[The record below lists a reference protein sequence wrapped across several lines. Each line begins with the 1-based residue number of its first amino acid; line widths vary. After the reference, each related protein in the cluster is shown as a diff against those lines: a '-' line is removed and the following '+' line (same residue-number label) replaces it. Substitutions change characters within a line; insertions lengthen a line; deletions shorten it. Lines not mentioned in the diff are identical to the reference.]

1 MLVYVI
7 YYSFVL
13 IGFSFNK
20 NNSNNLLSSEELTDN
35 DPSSNSHVTTDSVVE
50 KTMQLYRPIDF
61 ATNQILADATPPST
75 APTGSQLCVYCS
87 CVSSKKC
94 SLCKTPYCSE
104 ACQKEDWEKHKFICK
119 VIQGNKVK
127 I

>member
-1 MLVYVI
+1 M

-20 NNSNNLLSSEELTDN
+20 NNSNNLSSSEEPTDS
-35 DPSSNSHVTTDSVVE
+35 DPSSNSHVTSNSVVE
-50 KTMQLYRPIDF
+50 KTMPLYRPIDF
-61 ATNQILADATPPST
+61 ATNKVPAHATPPST
-75 APTGSQLCVYCS
+75 APTGSQLCVFCG

-104 ACQKEDWEKHKFICK
+104 ECQKKDWEKHKFICK